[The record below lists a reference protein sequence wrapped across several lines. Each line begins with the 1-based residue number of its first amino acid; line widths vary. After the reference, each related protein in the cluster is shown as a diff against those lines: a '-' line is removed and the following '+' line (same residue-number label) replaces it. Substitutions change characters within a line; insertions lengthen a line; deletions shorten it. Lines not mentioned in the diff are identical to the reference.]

1 MPDRPKHHE
10 LEQVVA
16 ALTEGVLLVEPDQR
30 IGFAN
35 EAALAM
41 HGVGSI
47 GELGATVDEYRR
59 NFALRYR
66 NRHPLKPKEY
76 PLERVLAGEVFDEV
90 VVQVEACRR
99 PGQEWVHRIR
109 SLVITDAEDRPD
121 CLVLVIADVSDQF
134 EAEDRFERTFA
145 ANPAPAAICRLA
157 DQRFVKLN
165 DGFLKMTGFG
175 REEVLGRTL
184 REVDVLER
192 ADRRELALERLR
204 AGRSIPQME
213 ACLTVPGDADRLV
226 VVAGQ
231 PIEVDDDACMLFTF
245 VDLEQ
250 RREAQRALGE
260 SEERLATLFRLSPV
274 PVMVCR
280 REGDV
285 VLDINEAFCAT
296 TGYRTEDAVGR
307 GLDEVGLWADHEAR
321 DRLERELERAGRA
334 RSVEARLR
342 RRDGEAID
350 ALISAELASLG
361 GEACTLYA
369 FQDISTRKR
378 SEVELMRAIEAVMSD
393 ATWFS
398 QAVVEKLAAL
408 RTPSRPGDAAAA
420 AVAALSPRER
430 DVVERMC
437 RGLDD
442 GAIAAELG
450 VSPNTVRNHVTSI
463 FRKIGVNRRSAA
475 VVWARDRGFGDGTAP
490 GHHARRRRPTRT

>member
-35 EAALAM
+35 AAALAM

-47 GELGATVDEYRR
+47 AELGATVDAYRA

-66 NRHPLKPKEY
+66 NHHPLKPQEY
-76 PLERVLAGEVFDEV
+76 PLERVLAGEAFDEV
-90 VVQVEACRR
+90 VVQVEARR
-99 PGQEWVHRIR
+99 EPGREWVHRIR
-109 SLVITDAEDRPD
+109 SLVITDAKGRPD
-121 CLVLVIADVSDQF
+121 CLVLVIADVSDRF
-134 EAEDRFERTFA
+134 EAEDRFERAFA

-165 DGFLKMTGFG
+165 EGFLEMTGY
-175 REEVLGRTL
+175 RRDEVLDRTL
-184 REVDVLER
+184 TEVDVLER
-192 ADRRELALERLR
+192 AERRELALERLG

-213 ACLTVPGDADRLV
+213 ACLTVPSDGDRLV

-245 VDLEQ
+245 VDLES
-250 RREAQRALGE
+250 RRQAQRALRE
-260 SEERLATLFRLSPV
+260 SEERLATLFRLAPV
-274 PVMVCR
+274 PLMVCR
-280 REGDV
+280 RAGGV
-285 VLDINEAFCAT
+285 VLDVNEAFCAV
-296 TGYRTEDAVGR
+296 TGYRTKDAVGR
-307 GLDEVGLWADHEAR
+307 GLDEVGLWAEPEAR
-321 DRLERELERAGRA
+321 DRFERELEKAGGVRG
-334 RSVEARLR
+334 VEGRLR
-342 RRDGEAID
+342 GRDGETLD
-350 ALISAELASLG
+350 ALVSAELAALG
-361 GEACTLYA
+361 GEACALYA
-369 FQDISTRKR
+369 FQDISSRKR
-378 SEVELMRAIEAVMSD
+378 SEAELMRAIEAVMSD

-408 RTPSRPGDAAAA
+408 RAPARPGKARAA

-430 DVVERMC
+430 DVIERMC

-442 GAIAAELG
+442 PAIAAELG

-490 GHHARRRRPTRT
+490 GRHPRRRAG